1 VLVTGAGDGI
11 GRAVSLA
18 LARAGAEVILLGRT
32 VRKLEAVHAEIEK
45 LGAPEASIV
54 PLDLERALAADYEA
68 VADAVEKR
76 YGRLDGL
83 LHNAA
88 LLGALTPIEQYD
100 VPLFMRVMHVN
111 VTAEFVLTRQLLPLL
126 RASKDAALLF
136 TSSGVGNVG
145 RAYWGAYSISKF
157 AVEGMAQVLSQ
168 ELETT
173 SSVRVNVIDPGKVRT
188 SMRRAAYPSEALE
201 SLPTA
206 GVADRALPGL
216 VGPGESRGHGAAFS
230 GAGPLEDEDRRDSI
244 SSSVSWRN
252 WPRDR
257 LLSSAIA
264 PSDTRRMR
272 LTSTPWRSNS
282 WRMSLPL
289 APRAT
294 TAYQRFEPSSSASLL
309 VSDSIFMRVGR
320 SIWPDCTPL
329 TWSGP
334 SCAFHA
340 HVNSLGKLVDARC
353 SFAASAPSEVTSSRP
368 PSMPGMGLTAMKRL
382 PAVRGRRSISA
393 ARSAVDSR
401 SGSPGERLKMN
412 TCAAAVARALIG
424 RPSRRMSSAG

>member
-1 VLVTGAGDGI
+1 MSAIQFDPRTHRPQADEMRGRVVMVTGAGDGI

-32 VRKLEAVHAEIEK
+32 VRKLEAVHAEIAK

-100 VPLFMRVMHVN
+100 VPMFMRVMHVN

-168 ELETT
+168 ELEST
-173 SSVRVNVIDPGKVRT
+173 SAVRVNIIDPGKVRT
-188 SMRRAAYPSEALE
+188 SMRRAAYPSETPE
-201 SLPTA
+201 SLPTPESLTA
-206 GVADRALPGL
+206 PYLALLGPASQGVTG
-216 VGPGESRGHGAAFS
+216 
-230 GAGPLEDEDRRDSI
+230 
-244 SSSVSWRN
+244 
-252 WPRDR
+252 
-257 LLSSAIA
+257 
-264 PSDTRRMR
+264 
-272 LTSTPWRSNS
+272 
-282 WRMSLPL
+282 
-289 APRAT
+289 
-294 TAYQRFEPSSSASLL
+294 QRF
-309 VSDSIFMRVGR
+309 
-320 SIWPDCTPL
+320 
-329 TWSGP
+329 
-334 SCAFHA
+334 
-340 HVNSLGKLVDARC
+340 
-353 SFAASAPSEVTSSRP
+353 
-368 PSMPGMGLTAMKRL
+368 
-382 PAVRGRRSISA
+382 
-393 ARSAVDSR
+393 
-401 SGSPGERLKMN
+401 
-412 TCAAAVARALIG
+412 RAQ
-424 RPSRRMSSAG
+424 A